1 MPFNEKHKK
10 IREGLSKICEEQG
23 LNLDEKKKKFMKL
36 LKE

>member
-10 IREGLSKICEEQG
+10 MKDALSQICEEQG
-23 LNLDEKKKKFMKL
+23 LTPEDKKKKFMRI